1 MGSFG
6 VLAIGI
12 ILILLGG
19 FTLWIDI
26 KKRSKC
32 NVEAVAEIIE
42 VKKQRHG
49 SGKNR
54 STDYSPIVKFV
65 VDGTEHSGMADI
77 SSVLP
82 NKFQA
87 GQTLEIKYDPSNP
100 DSFCVKG
107 KIGNT
112 KWCAILLIA
121 GILFMISYFMF

>member
-1 MGSFG
+1 MGSYG

-12 ILILLGG
+12 LLILMGG

-32 NVEAVAEIIE
+32 SVETEAEIID

-49 SGKNR
+49 HGKNK

-65 VDGTEHSGMADI
+65 VDGAEHSGMADI
-77 SSVLP
+77 SSILP

-107 KIGNT
+107 KVGNT
-112 KWCAILLIA
+112 KWCALLLIV
-121 GILFMISYFMF
+121 GILFVISFFAF